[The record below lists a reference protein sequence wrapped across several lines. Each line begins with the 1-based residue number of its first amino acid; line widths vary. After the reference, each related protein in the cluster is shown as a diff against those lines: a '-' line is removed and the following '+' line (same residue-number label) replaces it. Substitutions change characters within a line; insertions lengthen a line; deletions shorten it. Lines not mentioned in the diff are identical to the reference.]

1 VFDLCGFG
9 CYHRAVAIVENNQRI
24 ENFDDLLALFRDGEK
39 PVDKFHIG
47 AEMEKFG
54 VREDGSPIQY
64 EGPDGVSALMT
75 SLVPQGWTPESE
87 VPGGPM
93 LALLRDGASIT
104 LEPGSQFELSGA
116 QMRDVHAIDAE
127 ARAHMQ
133 LLTSFSRAHKITWLG
148 TGFHPFSKRADY
160 TFVPKQRYRV
170 MREYLPTRGG
180 HALDMML
187 RTGTVQAN
195 FDFSSEADAMQKL
208 RVGLR
213 LAPLTAAMFANSPF
227 VEGKPFGGK
236 SFRARVWLDVD
247 PDRSG
252 LVPRMLE
259 KGRSYADYVEWV
271 LDAPMFMIKRGV
283 DAINNSGQRFRD
295 FWKNGFEGHHATL
308 GDWQTHVNT
317 MFPEVRLKRT
327 LEIRSADSQ
336 RLDLAAALSA
346 LWTGIYYDQTALDA
360 AEALGAD
367 FTAEELS
374 ELRNHVWKDGLA
386 AQFRGKPL
394 AVVAEQLIE
403 IAQAG
408 LLRRGRKNA
417 AGQDETVVLA
427 PLSSLVARGMTP
439 ADAALEQLGGSTDVA
454 SIVRAFELPTA

>member
-1 VFDLCGFG
+1 
-9 CYHRAVAIVENNQRI
+9 VAIVENNQRI
-24 ENFDDLLALFRDGEK
+24 ENFDDLLALFREGEK
-39 PVDKFHIG
+39 TVDKFHIG

-54 VREDGSPIQY
+54 VRADGSPIQY
-64 EGPDGVSALMT
+64 EGPDGVAALMT
-75 SLVPQGWTPESE
+75 SLLPQGWTAESE
-87 VPGGPM
+87 VPGGPT
-93 LALLRDGASIT
+93 LALLKDGASIT

-133 LLTSFSRAHKITWLG
+133 LLATFSNTHKITWLG

-160 TFVPKQRYRV
+160 TFVPKQRYGV
-170 MREYLPTRGG
+170 MRKYLPTRGG

-208 RVGLR
+208 RVGLK
-213 LAPLTAAMFANSPF
+213 LAPLTAAMFSNSPF

-259 KGRSYADYVEWV
+259 QGRSYADYVEWA
-271 LDAPMFMIKRGV
+271 LDAPMFMLKRGNE
-283 DAINNSGQRFRD
+283 AIDNSGQRFRD
-295 FWKNGFEGHHATL
+295 FWKNGFQGQHATM

-317 MFPEVRLKRT
+317 LFPEVRLKRT
-327 LEIRSADSQ
+327 IEIRSADSQ

-346 LWTGIYYDQTALDA
+346 LWTGIYYDQTALHA
-360 AEALGAD
+360 AEALTAD
-367 FTAEELS
+367 FTAAELTS
-374 ELRNHVWKDGLA
+374 LRDHVWKDGLA
-386 AQFRGKPL
+386 APFRGKPL
-394 AVVAEQLIE
+394 SALAEHVVA
-403 IAQAG
+403 IAHAG
-408 LLRRGRKNA
+408 LARRGLKNA

-427 PLSSLVARGMTP
+427 PLSNLVARGMTP
-439 ADAALEQLGGSTDVA
+439 ADAVLEQLAGRTDVA
-454 SIVRAFELPTA
+454 SVAHAFELPTV